1 MNMTKHNFKSLLKNF
16 GSMKKNYTLLIVSY
30 ESTNDAVADNVAM
43 ADLKN
48 KKFEVKQGLRGK
60 NFYSVE
66 HVQPLSGEEANSIMQ
81 P

>member
-1 MNMTKHNFKSLLKNF
+1 MNMAKHNFKPLLKNY
-16 GSMKKNYTLLIVSY
+16 GSMKKNYTLVIVSY

>member
-1 MNMTKHNFKSLLKNF
+1 MNEAKHNFKPFLKNY

-30 ESTNDAVADNVAM
+30 ESTDDAVADNLAVV
-43 ADLKN
+43 DLKN
-48 KKFEVKQGLRGK
+48 KKFEVKQGFRGK
-60 NFYSVE
+60 NFYAVE